1 MFLEKFSRFV
11 RRYHLVFRP
20 AHKAAPAMPL
30 VADEGEF
37 SVWDALE
44 KRRADGTALLKQKNG
59 DVLEMVKVQYFPE
72 REVLVLLF
80 HRGSPDAADP
90 MYRRRIEGGHTVRQA
105 EKEEDEEQ
113 SVSAHLVISTKAIE
127 DGRFDA
133 SLEEIPGINMSLVQQ
148 IIAQALHEYPYD
160 YQIGKRKIKTLET
173 VCLVKAEGLKSETI
187 SGALK
192 EGKIDFITFIKPAP
206 AKYVD
211 ADGLWEPMNDVMR
224 LKVKGKIDADGWQD
238 KIGALVDEAR
248 ADGWEDF
255 NIEIDLGNKRSKT
268 IALDR
273 EQDAKE
279 ILFVKSEEIEVA
291 TELSPC
297 SVDLQDEVINSCL
310 ALMRPKVEP

>member
-11 RRYHLVFRP
+11 RLYHLVFRP
-20 AHKAAPAMPL
+20 AHQAAAFMPL

-37 SVWDALE
+37 SVLDALNTRWAAG
-44 KRRADGTALLKQKNG
+44 KAGLTMKND
-59 DVLEMVKVQYFPE
+59 DVLELVKVEHFPE
-72 REVLVLLF
+72 RQVLVLLF

-90 MYRRRIEGGHTVRQA
+90 MYRRPIDGGYSVRQG
-105 EKEEDEEQ
+105 EKEEDEVQ
-113 SVSAHLVISTKAIE
+113 SVSAHLVISTIAIE
-127 DGRFDA
+127 EGRYDA

-148 IIAQALHEYPYD
+148 IIAQALNDYPYD
-160 YQIGKRKIKTLET
+160 YQVGKRKIRIEQTR
-173 VCLVKAEGLKSETI
+173 CLVKAEGLKSETI
-187 SGALK
+187 GSALK

-224 LKVKGKIDADGWQD
+224 LKVKGKIDADHWQD
-238 KIGALVDEAR
+238 KVSALVEEAK

-279 ILFVKSEEIEVA
+279 ILFVKSEFIEVA
-291 TELSPC
+291 TELLPC
-297 SVDLQDEVINSCL
+297 SVVVQDEVVDKCI
-310 ALMRPKVEP
+310 ALMRN

>member
-11 RRYHLVFRP
+11 RLYHLVFRP
-20 AHKAAPAMPL
+20 AHKAAATMPL
-30 VADEGEF
+30 VADDGEF
-37 SVWDALE
+37 SVLDAL
-44 KRRADGTALLKQKNG
+44 KIRYAAGKAVLTMKND
-59 DVLEMVKVQYFPE
+59 DVLEMVKVEHFPD
-72 REVLVLLF
+72 RQVLVLLF

-90 MYRRRIEGGHTVRQA
+90 MYRRRIDGGYAVRQG

-113 SVSAHLVISTKAIE
+113 SVSAHLVISTIPIE
-127 DGRFDA
+127 EGRFDA
-133 SLEEIPGINMSLVQQ
+133 CLEEIPGINMSLVQQ
-148 IIAQALHEYPYD
+148 VIAQALNEYPYD
-160 YQIGKRKIKTLET
+160 YQVGKRNIKIEQTR
-173 VCLVKAEGLKSETI
+173 CLVKAEGVKSETI
-187 SGALK
+187 GRALK

-224 LKVKGKIDADGWQD
+224 LKVKGKIDADSWQD
-238 KIGALVDEAR
+238 KVSALVEEAK

-279 ILFVKSEEIEVA
+279 ILFVKSELIEVA
-291 TELSPC
+291 TELLFC
-297 SVDLQDEVINSCL
+297 SVAIQDEVVDKCI
-310 ALMRPKVEP
+310 ALMRN